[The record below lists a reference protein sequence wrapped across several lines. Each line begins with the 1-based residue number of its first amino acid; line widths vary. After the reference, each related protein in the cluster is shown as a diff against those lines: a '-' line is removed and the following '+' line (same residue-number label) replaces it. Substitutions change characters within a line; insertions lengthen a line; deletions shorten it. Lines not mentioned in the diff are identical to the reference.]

1 MTALLEVSDLSTYFF
16 TRAGVLKAVDGV
28 SFKLKAGQVL
38 GLVGE
43 SGSGKTV
50 TGFSLLGLVEPPGRI
65 VKGAVRFEGQDLLGL
80 SNYELRHVRG
90 RRLAMIF
97 QDPMM
102 TLNPVLTIAKQM
114 ELALRAHG
122 QTQQIKARSAEV
134 LSLVGIPGAASRLNA
149 YPHEFSG
156 GMRQRVAIA
165 MALLHDPP
173 LIIADEP
180 TTALDV
186 SVQAQILAEMRSL
199 VRRVG
204 TSLIWISHDLAT
216 ISSLADRV
224 AVMYAGRIVEEGP
237 TAEVLG
243 LPRHP
248 YTKGL
253 LDSLPSRADPGRPI
267 PHIPGAMPSLLNLPS
282 GCAYAAR
289 CPRADKQ
296 CEIAP
301 EYTIQ
306 GDARFS
312 CHHPFGS
319 V

>member
-1 MTALLEVSDLSTYFF
+1 MTVLLEVSELSTYFF
-16 TRAGVLKAVDGV
+16 TRAGVVKAVDGV
-28 SFKLKAGQVL
+28 SFRLEAGQVL

-50 TGFSLLGLVEPPGRI
+50 TGFSLLGLVELPGRI

-80 SNYELRHVRG
+80 SNHELRRVRG

-122 QTQQIKARSAEV
+122 QTHRIKERSVEV
-134 LSLVGIPGAASRLNA
+134 LSLVGIPGAETRLNA

-186 SVQAQILAEMRSL
+186 SVQAQILAEMRGL
-199 VRRVG
+199 VRRIG

-237 TAEVLG
+237 TTQVLG
-243 LPRHP
+243 SPRHP

-253 LDSLPSRADPGRPI
+253 LDSLPSRAHPGRPI
-267 PHIPGAMPSLLNLPS
+267 PHIRGAMPSLLNLPI
-282 GCAYAAR
+282 GCAYAPR

-301 EYTIQ
+301 AYAIR

-312 CHHPFGS
+312 CHHPFGNG
-319 V
+319 